1 MHVAASFLFAASA
14 AVVLLLGSVHML
26 YTYRG
31 EKLFPRDAALVLR
44 MQEVSPVI
52 TRQTNMWRAGIGF
65 HASHSLGAMLFG
77 MIYLFLA
84 FEPSHFLA
92 GSRFLL
98 ALGFVYLAVMVAL
111 ARLYWFSIPFRGLA
125 VAASLYATGILA
137 LVAERF

>member
-1 MHVAASFLFAASA
+1 MLVAASFLFAASA

-31 EKLFPRDAALVLR
+31 EKLFPRDAALVRR

-98 ALGFVYLAVMVAL
+98 ALGIVYLAVMVAL
-111 ARLYWFSIPFRGLA
+111 ARLYWFSIPFWGLA
-125 VAASLYATGILA
+125 VAAALYATGILA

>member
-1 MHVAASFLFAASA
+1 MLVAAFFLFAASA
-14 AVVLLLGSVHML
+14 GVVLLLGSVHML
-26 YTYRG
+26 YTFCG
-31 EKLFPRDAALVLR
+31 EKLFPRDAALVQR

-84 FEPSHFLA
+84 FEPSHFLG

-98 ALGFVYLAVMVAL
+98 ALGFLYLAIMVVL
-111 ARLYWFSIPFRGLA
+111 AKLYWFSIPFWGLA
-125 VAASLYATGILA
+125 VAAALYATGILA
-137 LVAERF
+137 VVAERF